1 MGKTAQLEEISLPQE
16 HGPSGEAAEPFN
28 EIVTPCLVQISL
40 PHLQTPT
47 PPEQKIPSSSPV
59 SISRNSSR
67 LSWVSDR
74 IITPLRLFGISKK
87 TEDTSKVLQVG
98 ETPPSCS
105 SSPLS
110 GRFELHHLRVQQVTN
125 LHNAFGHPCNV
136 SLLAYLKNAGVNCK
150 YLKRY
155 ILAHTC
161 PSCDAN
167 LGRRSSIPAHTP
179 NTPLTLPAIPAI
191 MLTQKSCTLR
201 VDCTCDLCAAC
212 QTTHTPCQERAGC
225 KCSRC
230 ISFYDKQGDRNEVLA
245 SSSISQP
252 TWKRPATQQ
261 WHKQVVDITPQTLFN
276 ITDKLLQF
284 PAITPKLHTSR
295 DWPESVTG
303 LQASSSPSSSS
314 RNGGRISWL
323 FIITEKA
330 RPRERSIKPKL
341 LFSSSKKAQFT
352 QREPAAAK
360 DLAEKKGA
368 KQGKHD
374 PEPPPPLSTHAVS
387 TKVSNAF
394 LNLLRSPCFLLQATH
409 TSITVNSGIMSPQ

>member
-1 MGKTAQLEEISLPQE
+1 MGKAAQLEQITLPQE
-16 HGPSGEAAEPFN
+16 HGLSGEVKET
-28 EIVTPCLVQISL
+28 VTPCLVQISL

-59 SISRNSSR
+59 STSRDSSR

-74 IITPLRLFGISKK
+74 IITPLRLFGTSKQA
-87 TEDTSKVLQVG
+87 EDTSKVLQVG
-98 ETPPSCS
+98 ETPPSFS

-110 GRFELHHLRVQQVTN
+110 GRFALHHLRVQQVTN
-125 LHNAFGHPCNV
+125 LHIAFGHPSNV
-136 SLLAYLKNAGVNCK
+136 SLLASLKNTGVNCK

-167 LGRRSSIPAHTP
+167 LGRGSSIPAHTP

-191 MLTQKSCTLR
+191 MLTPKSCTLP
-201 VDCTCDLCAAC
+201 VECTCDLSAAC
-212 QTTHTPCQERAGC
+212 QTLHTPCQERAGC

-230 ISFYDKQGDRNEVLA
+230 ISSYNKQGDWNEVLA

-261 WHKQVVDITPQTLFN
+261 WQKQVVDITPQALFN
-276 ITDKLLQF
+276 VTDKLVQF
-284 PAITPKLHTSR
+284 AAITPKLHTSR

-303 LQASSSPSSSS
+303 LRASSSPSSSS

-330 RPRERSIKPKL
+330 RPRERRSVKPKL
-341 LFSSSKKAQFT
+341 LFSSSKKDQFT
-352 QREPAAAK
+352 PKEPAAAK
-360 DLAEKKGA
+360 DLAEKREA

-374 PEPPPPLSTHAVS
+374 PEPPPPLSTHVVS
-387 TKVSNAF
+387 TKVSHAF

-409 TSITVNSGIMSPQ
+409 TSVTVNSGIMSPQ